1 MNAQDLDQLAALL
14 EQADRVV
21 PMRDIFKG
29 DIGRRVIGMRHD
41 VDDNAGSLDTALRM
55 AEWEFLHGYS
65 STYYLLHDAWYWKA
79 DTVEAM
85 LVAAE
90 RLEEYGHEVGIHVNA
105 VAEGLRRQRD
115 PRHILRDALAELRSA
130 VRVEGCVA
138 HGDPWCR
145 NADGEVIFVNDEMF
159 TESAR
164 REFGAPNR
172 IIQRSGML
180 LALSPCSRAEFGLL
194 YDANWLPRGNYLSDS
209 GGAWSQNLAGVHQA
223 FGEGQL
229 HVLQHPDWWADAFA
243 QVPV

>member
-41 VDDNAGSLDTALRM
+41 VDDNPGSLDTALRM

-65 STYYLLHDAWYWKA
+65 STYYLLHDAYYWKA
-79 DTVEAM
+79 DTIETM

-115 PRHILRDALAELRSA
+115 PRHILRDALAELRTA

-145 NADGEVIFVNDEMF
+145 NGDGDVIFVNDEMF
-159 TESAR
+159 TESRRPSARCPEQDHPTVGDAAGVVAVLEGRVRVVVR
-164 REFGAPNR
+164 RELAAARQLPVR
-172 IIQRSGML
+172 QRRRVVSEPLQRPPDVRRGT
-180 LALSPCSRAEFGLL
+180 ATRSPAS
-194 YDANWLPRGNYLSDS
+194 
-209 GGAWSQNLAGVHQA
+209 
-223 FGEGQL
+223 
-229 HVLQHPDWWADAFA
+229 
-243 QVPV
+243 